1 MKHSPHLHRDTNNS
15 VQSGRNEITACKNG
29 AGGAEPQKKKKKWED
44 YIWVRGSTIR
54 GRDRERRG
62 RKRDHGMFGVSMIKM
77 RAERLWWGRRGRWRE
92 CWQLVLPLRRSLRT
106 DSELIYSLFPFH
118 LITVTVTLAIL
129 LTFTIPSSESFL
141 CVFCIMNTI
150 DASDAFNTRTH
161 RYR

>member
-1 MKHSPHLHRDTNNS
+1 
-15 VQSGRNEITACKNG
+15 
-29 AGGAEPQKKKKKWED
+29 
-44 YIWVRGSTIR
+44 
-54 GRDRERRG
+54 
-62 RKRDHGMFGVSMIKM
+62 MFGVSMIKM

-141 CVFCIMNTI
+141 CVFFVLWTRLMLQMHSIHALI
-150 DASDAFNTRTH
+150 DTDNRNNQTMYYFKWIHIICMLFVCQNFVFLLSWPHIWSLRLGFYQPIFSSIHQTGQLSLSGTTL
-161 RYR
+161 